1 MEYIIWFVLLVIAV
15 SDAKEHRIPNLY
27 LLITLVLCIVK
38 MVIDPQVSPTISH
51 ALFGASALF
60 GSALVLHIMKVM
72 APGDVKLLGVIGFWL
87 GWGQLFEVS
96 LWIAATSI
104 LMASFYSAI
113 RIAGN
118 EYKVK
123 EQVSKYKLLFA
134 YGRTGTKAL
143 MDVESNSAKLRM
155 PFAPVVV
162 IGVALH
168 SYF

>member
-1 MEYIIWFVLLVIAV
+1 MEYFIWFVLLTIAV
-15 SDAKEHRIPNLY
+15 SDAKEHRIPNL
-27 LLITLVLCIVK
+27 LLAISLGFCVAK
-38 MVIDPQVSPTISH
+38 MVMQPELSPSW
-51 ALFGASALF
+51 ADAFLGLVVMFSG
-60 GSALVLHIMKVM
+60 ALVLHVLRVM

-87 GWGQLFEVS
+87 GWGQLLDVS

-104 LMASFYSAI
+104 LVGSIYALV
-113 RIAGN
+113 RVAGK
-118 EYKVK
+118 EHKMR
-123 EQVSKYKLLFA
+123 EQVSKYKMLFA

-143 MDVESNSAKLRM
+143 LDDDTESAKLRM